1 MNIINLKELKQ
12 KIDQQE
18 QLKLVNAMQE
28 NQFNKSHIPESININ
43 NEADMLSQLKLD
55 DEIIVY
61 CSDYGHNDSIII
73 YHMLES
79 AGYNNITRFSGGLLE
94 WFNAGFPLI
103 ENK

>member
-1 MNIINLKELKQ
+1 MNFINSKDLKR

-18 QLKLVNAMQE
+18 NFKLVNAMKKGK
-28 NQFNKSHIPESININ
+28 FKAAHISGSLNIN
-43 NEADMLSQLKLD
+43 NETDMLSQLKVD

-61 CSDYGHNDSIII
+61 CSDQGCNDSIIL

-94 WFNAGFPLI
+94 WFNAGFSLI